1 MSLRP
6 RMDGADPRRL
16 SRLAPGAPGRWA
28 GSRVVCRGVWRR
40 GLVGA
45 AAGLALIFLLA
56 CSGTALARSVS
67 IGHGRTMYLEC
78 RGHGGPTVVLISGVR
93 DRGGIWDTAALAGHP
108 GPAVLPATAR
118 FTRVCAYDRP
128 GTSTDANDEDPASV
142 GPVTSRSTPVR
153 QPVTPRDGAR
163 DLNALL
169 KAARVPGP
177 YIVVGHSYGGAIAQV
192 YGSEHPG
199 NVAGL
204 VLVDALSEGLARG
217 LTPEQLPIWK
227 ELTAPPAG
235 APADTEALSAPATF
249 AQLRR
254 AKPTRPP
261 TIVLSADH
269 NQLTPELIA
278 SGALPPEVDQALADA
293 LWAAQIAGQN
303 TLAKRYPGARHITH
317 TNSDHYIQTMR
328 PRLVTAAIRS
338 ITKQTRR

>member
-1 MSLRP
+1 
-6 RMDGADPRRL
+6 MDGA
-16 SRLAPGAPGRWA
+16 LAPGVQGRWA
-28 GSRVVCRGVWRR
+28 GSRVACRGVWRR
-40 GLVGA
+40 ALVGVA
-45 AAGLALIFLLA
+45 AALALIFLLA
-56 CSGTALARSVS
+56 CAGTALARSVS

-78 RGHGGPTVVLISGVR
+78 RGHGGPTVVLISGLGNR
-93 DRGGIWDTAALAGHP
+93 ADIWDTAALAGHP

-128 GTSTDANDEDPASV
+128 GTSTDSNDEDPASV

-153 QPVTPRDGAR
+153 QPVSARDGAR

-169 KAARVPGP
+169 TAARVPGP
-177 YIVVGHSYGGAIAQV
+177 YILVGHSYGGSIARV

-217 LTPEQLPIWK
+217 LTPEQLAIFD
-227 ELTAPPAG
+227 ELNAPPAG
-235 APADTEALSAPATF
+235 APADTEALSTPATF

-269 NQLTPELIA
+269 NLLTPELIA
-278 SGALPPEVDQALADA
+278 SGALPPGVDQAFADA
-293 LWAAQIAGQN
+293 LWAAQIAAQN
-303 TLAKRYPGARHITH
+303 ALAKRYPGARHITH
-317 TNSDHYIQTMR
+317 TNSDHYIQTMQ

>member
-1 MSLRP
+1 MAL
-6 RMDGADPRRL
+6 
-16 SRLAPGAPGRWA
+16 A
-28 GSRVVCRGVWRR
+28 GSRSVSPGVGGRALS
-40 GLVGA
+40 GVAVALV
-45 AAGLALIFLLA
+45 LIFLLA

-78 RGHGGPTVVLISGVR
+78 RGHGGPTVVLISGVN
-93 DRGGIWDTAALAGHP
+93 DRADIWDTAALVGHP

-169 KAARVPGP
+169 KSARVPGP
-177 YIVVGHSYGGAIAQV
+177 YILVGHSYGGAIAQV

-204 VLVDALSEGLARG
+204 VLVDSLSEGVGRG
-217 LTPEQLPIWK
+217 LTPEQLTIL
-227 ELTAPPAG
+227 EGLNAPPAG
-235 APADTEALSAPATF
+235 AAADTEWFRLQAAI

-269 NQLTPELIA
+269 SQLTPELIA
-278 SGALPPEVDQALADA
+278 SGALPPGVDQAFADA
-293 LWAAQIAGQN
+293 AWRAQIAAQN
-303 TLAKRYPGARHITH
+303 ALAKRYPGAQHITH
-317 TNSDHYIQTMR
+317 TNSSHYIHTMR
-328 PRLVTAAIRS
+328 PRLVTRAIRS
-338 ITKQTRR
+338 TTNQTRR

>member
-1 MSLRP
+1 MNFGP
-6 RMDGADPRRL
+6 RMDGADSRRL

-93 DRGGIWDTAALAGHP
+93 DRGDIWDTAALAGHP

-169 KAARVPGP
+169 EAARVPGP

-204 VLVDALSEGLARG
+204 VLVDALSEGLARA
-217 LTPEQLPIWK
+217 LTPSSWRSGKNSSLRPP
-227 ELTAPPAG
+227 APPRTPRRSARQRPLLSCA
-235 APADTEALSAPATF
+235 APS
-249 AQLRR
+249 RR
-254 AKPTRPP
+254 GRRRSCSPP
-261 TIVLSADH
+261 TKM
-269 NQLTPELIA
+269 T
-278 SGALPPEVDQALADA
+278 
-293 LWAAQIAGQN
+293 
-303 TLAKRYPGARHITH
+303 
-317 TNSDHYIQTMR
+317 
-328 PRLVTAAIRS
+328 
-338 ITKQTRR
+338 

>member
-1 MSLRP
+1 VSP
-6 RMDGADPRRL
+6 
-16 SRLAPGAPGRWA
+16 
-28 GSRVVCRGVWRR
+28 GVWRR
-40 GLVGA
+40 ALVGVSA
-45 AAGLALIFLLA
+45 ALALIFLLA
-56 CSGTALARSVS
+56 CSGSALARSVS

-78 RGHGGPTVVLISGVR
+78 RGHGGPTVVLISGLR
-93 DRGGIWDTAALAGHP
+93 DRADIWDTAALAGHP

-128 GTSTDANDEDPASV
+128 GTGLGANDEEDPASV

-153 QPVTPRDGAR
+153 QPVSARDGAR

-177 YIVVGHSYGGAIAQV
+177 YILVGHSFGGAIARV

-204 VLVDALSEGLARG
+204 VLVDALSEGFARG
-217 LTPEQLPIWK
+217 LTPEQLAIAD
-227 ELTAPPAG
+227 ELNAPPDG
-235 APADTEALSAPATF
+235 APADTEAFRLPATF

-278 SGALPPEVDQALADA
+278 SGELPPEVDQAFADA

-303 TLAKRYPGARHITH
+303 ALAKRYPGARHITH
-317 TNSDHYIQTMR
+317 TNSDHYIHTMR
-328 PRLVTAAIRS
+328 PRLVTAAIHS

>member
-1 MSLRP
+1 MNFGP
-6 RMDGADPRRL
+6 RMDGADSRRL

-40 GLVGA
+40 GLVGVA
-45 AAGLALIFLLA
+45 AALALIFLLA

-93 DRGGIWDTAALAGHP
+93 DRGDIWDTAALAGHP

-169 KAARVPGP
+169 EAARVPGP

-204 VLVDALSEGLARG
+204 VLVDALSEGLARA
-217 LTPEQLPIWK
+217 LTPEQLAIWK
-227 ELTAPPAG
+227 ELIAPPAG

-261 TIVLSADH
+261 TIVLSADQ

-278 SGALPPEVDQALADA
+278 SGALPPAVDQAFADA
-293 LWAAQIAGQN
+293 LWAALIAGQN
-303 TLAKRYPGARHITH
+303 TLAKRYPGAQHITH